1 MSKRK
6 STITMP
12 TITNRDRIVK
22 FCDWVDSLPI
32 NVLDHRL
39 HPEYR
44 ARSARLSASD
54 HQAVLVEF
62 ARRRDEILPPEA
74 VAASG
79 RQEAVLALVEWLVD
93 NPGASPLTDPAFLR
107 EFGMMTR
114 GDLRLALAEVARIA
128 KS

>member
-1 MSKRK
+1 MTDRK
-6 STITMP
+6 NMLSMP
-12 TITNRDRIVK
+12 KIANRDRVVK

-54 HQAVLVEF
+54 HQAVMAEF
-62 ARRRDEILPPEA
+62 ARRRDEVLPPDA

-79 RQEAVLALVEWLVD
+79 RQEAVLALVEWFVD
-93 NPGASPLTDPAFLR
+93 NPGVTPLTDPSFVR

-114 GDLRLALAEVARIA
+114 GDLRLALAEVARIVGQ
-128 KS
+128 